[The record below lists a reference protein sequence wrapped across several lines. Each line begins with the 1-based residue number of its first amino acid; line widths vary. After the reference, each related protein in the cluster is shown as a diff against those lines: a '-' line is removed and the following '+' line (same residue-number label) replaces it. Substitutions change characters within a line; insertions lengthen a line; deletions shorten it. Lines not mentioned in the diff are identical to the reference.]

1 MFGILTRMTIKKRL
15 LLVNALILF
24 LMSIMVLTSWIGF
37 QAIRHDIAVVLLLEQ
52 EHGHLQIMLRGLSEF
67 VVTRGASASVK
78 LTREGIEKFDETYST
93 LISKL
98 KDSRWE
104 QEIEQKIALKWKTVK
119 GSTESFLQLQRESIN
134 DAAMIKIGVLSA
146 EADSLVKE
154 VQSIAE
160 TIREQT
166 DTETRKIIIIIS
178 TVIAIIIS
186 GTSLLLF
193 FTYRSIAVPIV
204 EITEMAKRAAA
215 GDLTTKVEINSTDEL
230 GLLGNA
236 INTMT
241 VNLKDVIS
249 KIGNISNSVAN
260 VTSNI
265 ASASKDILEIADLQ
279 KKAVE
284 ETASAIE
291 EMSNSMS
298 TVSMSAESLSKSA
311 GDTSSSIFQMTTS
324 MDTLF
329 ENTNK
334 FSDTTQSTTSSIEEM
349 VINIKEIAES
359 VEKLSATS
367 SEIASSIEEVND
379 TTKNIAQSAN
389 ESVILAERVMT
400 NASDKGIN
408 AANAAMEGMEI
419 IKNSVV
425 TLSEVIST
433 LGKRSNE
440 IGKILNVIDSVAEQ
454 TNLLALNA
462 AILAAKAGEH
472 GRGFSIVANEIK
484 DLAER
489 TSKSTTEIASLIK
502 SVQDETKSSVRM
514 ASEGVQT
521 VQSGITLV
529 KGVNDALR
537 EILDSSK
544 VSTEM
549 ARAIQKATAEETV
562 IIRHITNAV
571 EEATH
576 QIENISRATKE
587 QSKGS
592 SFIIEATAKMNE
604 ISYQLKTSLS
614 EQRDGS
620 RQIASATENVTNE
633 ASHIAASTG
642 GQKEKSM
649 DVVHLMEKIRNTT
662 GNLTTSSN
670 EMYEAVNS
678 LKDEALNLLAELK
691 KFKV

>member
-1 MFGILTRMTIKKRL
+1 MNLQKKAILIVAGILFFIIGINTAVLTIVAFNKYKLAILSKTTAIGESMQREL
-15 LLVNALILF
+15 SKVLNLGVPLESFEGLNEKLAELTLRDNAMGYAMVVNTTGNILF
-24 LMSIMVLTSWIGF
+24 HNDKNSIGNELKDKASLEAVSSDKMLIQKTDSFYDLSFPLLNAEDKRVGTLRIGLKLKVINTQLYELLSWALKISLLCFLLSLVLVYFS
-37 QAIRHDIAVVLLLEQ
+37 
-52 EHGHLQIMLRGLSEF
+52 
-67 VVTRGASASVK
+67 
-78 LTREGIEKFDETYST
+78 
-93 LISKL
+93 ISKFIIQPIMTMERVA
-98 KDSRWE
+98 DR
-104 QEIEQKIALKWKTVK
+104 IA
-119 GSTESFLQLQRESIN
+119 S
-134 DAAMIKIGVLSA
+134 
-146 EADSLVKE
+146 
-154 VQSIAE
+154 
-160 TIREQT
+160 
-166 DTETRKIIIIIS
+166 
-178 TVIAIIIS
+178 
-186 GTSLLLF
+186 
-193 FTYRSIAVPIV
+193 
-204 EITEMAKRAAA
+204 
-215 GDLTTKVEINSTDEL
+215 GDLTYVIEVKSQDEIAS
-230 GLLGNA
+230 LGNA

-265 ASASKDILEIADLQ
+265 ASASKNLLEIADVQ

-291 EMSNSMS
+291 EMDNSMS

-311 GDTSSSIFQMTTS
+311 SDTSSSIFQMTTS
-324 MDTLF
+324 MDTIV

-334 FSDTTQSTTSSIEEM
+334 FSDTTESTTSSIEEM

-389 ESVILAERVMT
+389 ESVILAERVMA

-425 TLSEVIST
+425 TLSEVITT
-433 LGKRSNE
+433 LGKRSTE

-472 GRGFSIVANEIK
+472 GRGFAVVANEIK

-502 SVQDETKSSVRM
+502 SVQDETKFSVRM

-571 EEATH
+571 EAVTH

-592 SFIIEATAKMNE
+592 NFIIETTAKMNE
-604 ISYQLKTSLS
+604 ISYQLKTSLG

-642 GQKEKSM
+642 RQKEKSM
-649 DVVHLMEKIRNTT
+649 DVVHSMERIRNTT

-670 EMYEAVNS
+670 EMYEAINS

>member
-1 MFGILTRMTIKKRL
+1 MNLQKKAILIVAGILFFIIGVNTAVLTIVAFNKYKLAILSEITAIGEGLQKELGKVLNLGVPLESFEGLNEKLAELISRDNTIGYAMV
-15 LLVNALILF
+15 VNTTGNILF
-24 LMSIMVLTSWIGF
+24 HNDKNSIGNELKDKASLEAVSSDKMLIQKTDFFYDLSFPLLNAEDKRVGTLRIGLKLKVINTQLYELLSWALKISLLCFLLSLVLVYFS
-37 QAIRHDIAVVLLLEQ
+37 
-52 EHGHLQIMLRGLSEF
+52 
-67 VVTRGASASVK
+67 
-78 LTREGIEKFDETYST
+78 
-93 LISKL
+93 ISKFIIQPIMTMERVA
-98 KDSRWE
+98 DR
-104 QEIEQKIALKWKTVK
+104 IA
-119 GSTESFLQLQRESIN
+119 S
-134 DAAMIKIGVLSA
+134 
-146 EADSLVKE
+146 
-154 VQSIAE
+154 
-160 TIREQT
+160 
-166 DTETRKIIIIIS
+166 
-178 TVIAIIIS
+178 
-186 GTSLLLF
+186 
-193 FTYRSIAVPIV
+193 
-204 EITEMAKRAAA
+204 
-215 GDLTTKVEINSTDEL
+215 GDLTYVIEVKSQDEIAS
-230 GLLGNA
+230 LGNA

-265 ASASKDILEIADLQ
+265 ASASKNLLEIADVQ

-291 EMSNSMS
+291 EMDNSMS

-311 GDTSSSIFQMTTS
+311 SDTSSSIFQMTTS
-324 MDTLF
+324 MDTIV

-334 FSDTTQSTTSSIEEM
+334 FSDTTESTTSSIEEM

-389 ESVILAERVMT
+389 ESVILAERVMA

-425 TLSEVIST
+425 TLSEVITT

-472 GRGFSIVANEIK
+472 GRGFAVVANEIK

-502 SVQDETKSSVRM
+502 SVQDETKFSVRM

-562 IIRHITNAV
+562 IIKHITNAV
-571 EEATH
+571 EAVTH

-592 SFIIEATAKMNE
+592 SFIIETTAKMNE
-604 ISYQLKTSLS
+604 ISYQLKTSLG

-642 GQKEKSM
+642 RQKEKSM
-649 DVVHLMEKIRNTT
+649 DVVHSMERIRNTT

-670 EMYEAVNS
+670 EMYEAINS

>member
-1 MFGILTRMTIKKRL
+1 MNLQKKAILIVAGILFFIIGINTAVLTIVAFNKYKLAILSKTTAIGESIQREL
-15 LLVNALILF
+15 SKVLNLGVPLESFEGLNEKLAELISRDNTIGYAMVVNTTGNILF
-24 LMSIMVLTSWIGF
+24 HNDKNSIGNELKDKASLEAVSSDKMLIQKTDSFYDLSFPLLNAEDKRVGTLRIGLKLKVINTQLYELLSWALKISLLCFLLSLVLVYFS
-37 QAIRHDIAVVLLLEQ
+37 
-52 EHGHLQIMLRGLSEF
+52 
-67 VVTRGASASVK
+67 
-78 LTREGIEKFDETYST
+78 
-93 LISKL
+93 ISKFIIQPIMTMERVA
-98 KDSRWE
+98 DR
-104 QEIEQKIALKWKTVK
+104 IA
-119 GSTESFLQLQRESIN
+119 S
-134 DAAMIKIGVLSA
+134 
-146 EADSLVKE
+146 
-154 VQSIAE
+154 
-160 TIREQT
+160 
-166 DTETRKIIIIIS
+166 
-178 TVIAIIIS
+178 
-186 GTSLLLF
+186 
-193 FTYRSIAVPIV
+193 
-204 EITEMAKRAAA
+204 
-215 GDLTTKVEINSTDEL
+215 GDLTYVIEVKSQDEIAS
-230 GLLGNA
+230 LGNA

-265 ASASKDILEIADLQ
+265 ASSSKNLLEIADVQ

-291 EMSNSMS
+291 EMDNSIS

-311 GDTSSSIFQMTTS
+311 SDTSSSIFQMTTS
-324 MDTLF
+324 MDTIV

-334 FSDTTQSTTSSIEEM
+334 FSDTTESTTSSIEEM

-389 ESVILAERVMT
+389 ESVILAERVMA

-425 TLSEVIST
+425 TLSEVITT

-472 GRGFSIVANEIK
+472 GRGFAIVANEIK

-502 SVQDETKSSVRM
+502 SVQDETKFSVRM

-562 IIRHITNAV
+562 IIKHITNAV
-571 EEATH
+571 EAVTH

-592 SFIIEATAKMNE
+592 NFIIETTAKMNE
-604 ISYQLKTSLS
+604 ISYQLKTSLG

-642 GQKEKSM
+642 RQKEKSM
-649 DVVHLMEKIRNTT
+649 DVVHSMERIRNTT

-670 EMYEAVNS
+670 EMYEAINS
-678 LKDEALNLLAELK
+678 LKEGTLNLIGEVK

>member
-1 MFGILTRMTIKKRL
+1 MNLQKKAILIVAGILFFIIGINTAVLTIVAFNKYKLAILSKTTAIGESMQREL
-15 LLVNALILF
+15 SKVLNLGVPLESFEGLNEKLAELISRDNTIGYAMVVNTTGNILF
-24 LMSIMVLTSWIGF
+24 HNDKNSIGNELKDKASLEAVSSDKMLIQKTDSFYDLSFPLLNAEDKRVGTLRIGLKLKVINTQLYELLSWALKISLLCFLLSLVLVYFS
-37 QAIRHDIAVVLLLEQ
+37 
-52 EHGHLQIMLRGLSEF
+52 
-67 VVTRGASASVK
+67 
-78 LTREGIEKFDETYST
+78 
-93 LISKL
+93 ISKFIIQPIMTMERVA
-98 KDSRWE
+98 DR
-104 QEIEQKIALKWKTVK
+104 IA
-119 GSTESFLQLQRESIN
+119 S
-134 DAAMIKIGVLSA
+134 
-146 EADSLVKE
+146 
-154 VQSIAE
+154 
-160 TIREQT
+160 
-166 DTETRKIIIIIS
+166 
-178 TVIAIIIS
+178 
-186 GTSLLLF
+186 
-193 FTYRSIAVPIV
+193 
-204 EITEMAKRAAA
+204 
-215 GDLTTKVEINSTDEL
+215 GDLTYVIEVKSQDEIAS
-230 GLLGNA
+230 LGNA

-265 ASASKDILEIADLQ
+265 ASSSKNLLEIADVQ

-291 EMSNSMS
+291 EMSNSIS

-311 GDTSSSIFQMTTS
+311 SDTSSSIFQMTTS
-324 MDTLF
+324 MDTIV

-334 FSDTTQSTTSSIEEM
+334 FSDTTESTTSSIEEM

-389 ESVILAERVMT
+389 ESVILAERVMA

-425 TLSEVIST
+425 TLSEVITT

-472 GRGFSIVANEIK
+472 GRGFAVVANEIK

-502 SVQDETKSSVRM
+502 SVQDETKFSVRM

-562 IIRHITNAV
+562 IIKHITNAV
-571 EEATH
+571 EAVTH

-592 SFIIEATAKMNE
+592 NFIIETTAKMNE
-604 ISYQLKTSLS
+604 ISYQLKTSLG

-642 GQKEKSM
+642 RQKEKSM
-649 DVVHLMEKIRNTT
+649 DVVHSMERIRNTT

-670 EMYEAVNS
+670 EMYEAINS
-678 LKDEALNLLAELK
+678 LKEGTLNLIGEVK